1 MSPQRQEFIH
11 KLAVA
16 KGLTIELL
24 TDHGNRAAMKFNLVF
39 QLPEDL
45 RNVYRGFNIDLEKFN
60 GDDSWTL
67 PMPARYLIDNG
78 GIIRAAD
85 VNADYTVRPEP
96 GDTIK
101 ALKALVT
108 PSRLA

>member
-1 MSPQRQEFIH
+1 M
-11 KLAVA
+11 AVA

-24 TDHGNRAAMKFNLVF
+24 TDHGNLTAMKFNLVF

-67 PMPARYLIDNG
+67 PMPARYLIDNS

-96 GDTIK
+96 GDTIT

-108 PSRLA
+108 PSSLV